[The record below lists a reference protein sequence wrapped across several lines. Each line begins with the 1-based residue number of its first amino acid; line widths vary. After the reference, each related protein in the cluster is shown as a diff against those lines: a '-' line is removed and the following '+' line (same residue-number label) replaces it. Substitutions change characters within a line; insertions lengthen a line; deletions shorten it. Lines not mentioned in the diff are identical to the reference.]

1 MSDEMNEI
9 WALFADDG
17 GQALDQVE
25 EALLELK
32 DAPEAADPDTIAA
45 LFRAMHTFK
54 GNARVLGL
62 ATIENR
68 AHVAE
73 DLIGLVRDEGVP
85 LDAEILDLLFEIS
98 DTLRGMLETACDA
111 RTDVEAA
118 PSETLVG
125 QLRAKIAACSGEA
138 AEPPADPAPA
148 PEGDGGASKREGDGD
163 ATGPEVDGGPKGSEG
178 HDGAPGPEADDGATG
193 PEADAAAPPET
204 APETS
209 AETPTAGDGAAPADD
224 TAPAEGGAGAEVGA
238 ADAGGARLFD
248 QPTYRRVFEKLA
260 RGAVAAMADLSG
272 TLDTDPDAAL
282 PEMEKQTTKLRT
294 AAQQVGL
301 TAWHDLAAAY
311 LDAPGVAAAKRT
323 IAAFETRRAVD
334 LDGAPEPAEAPE
346 STDSPETTDAP
357 ETADAPEADAP
368 AAAPGAAP
376 EGSAQT
382 VPRATATDPRPARAD
397 TPGGLIDNPT
407 YRRIFVKIADEN
419 LSALREIAAAAE
431 GEGALPAQAAER
443 AQKLRNAAGQMG
455 LETWLAALDGFA
467 ALDAPG
473 AMDLERLLA
482 ALDAAYRRDIEGAAE
497 APPEPPAQAAPAP
510 AENRAATSAAP
521 AVAGDAPVPPETGE
535 SAGGATQGAT
545 DARAAAARHL
555 MQDLEPLLAE
565 LSELGGAGGDVV
577 FTGRDA
583 LADLSRRIASA
594 AEAQGFER
602 VAEAGRAFA
611 TVQDPR
617 AFRDVEFDFYEELIS
632 LEVAYGH
639 ALGDLATRPSVLL
652 RAWCAE
658 NAYVTLLQLGEH
670 VDELRAQRD
679 VDDNRAAVMRLLK
692 RMSQACAH
700 YEIETAAD
708 LALSLYDLI
717 ARSAVSGK
725 APDPVL
731 LHIAQSYTDLLEL
744 VFDAIEAGETPDTD
758 ALERLFVEASRATFV
773 ITNAPSAAEV
783 EARLGLPEAFHRVM
797 SPESVKAASRGMDL
811 GQHFYILRTDLND
824 DEAAAQRF
832 LDWLERGEARPIT
845 SVTVFVGEAVLF
857 DFLVATR
864 LEEEAVRAA
873 LAEIDPSGKAVR
885 VETELPY
892 DRDGAAGRGARAA
905 EPAARPGSALR
916 EELSEVVAE
925 QSLLA
930 HTISDLLQTDLA
942 AQVTEALPPEAVPGA
957 DWPTLRGALEKTG
970 EALTTR
976 LGELQQTTQQLQS
989 RLVQL
994 QEDMIA
1000 LSQAEASELLDP
1012 MGAHIREAA
1021 RAAGRRL
1028 AVTLTGEK
1036 TRLDDRVIGALDPA
1050 LRALIDARLRQS
1062 PEGPQRLHVCAFRAG
1077 ELFGL
1082 RLEDDLP
1089 APHDDAALDGLRS
1102 AVDALGGT
1110 VCASAPPTGEQ
1121 RLEITVPAAMSVLQG
1136 MVVRDAEVSY
1146 VVPTEAI
1153 ARIVHC
1159 APEQVQRISAEE
1171 GRYVLNLD
1179 GEGPLD
1185 IGALQQDAA
1194 SGLQATL
1201 ARARERLESLLFLI
1215 VRHAERS
1222 VALRVEEIVG
1232 QQVVLVR
1239 PMRGALAG
1247 VRGVTGCALLGNG
1260 DVGLALAVPSLVD
1273 R

>member
-32 DAPEAADPDTIAA
+32 DAPEAADPDTIGA

-85 LDAEILDLLFEIS
+85 LDAEMLDLLFETL
-98 DTLRGMLETACDA
+98 DTLRGMLETACDG
-111 RTDVEAA
+111 RTDVDAA

-125 QLRAKIAACSGEA
+125 QLRDKIAACSGGS
-138 AEPPADPAPA
+138 AEPLAETTPPGEA
-148 PEGDGGASKREGDGD
+148 GGD
-163 ATGPEVDGGPKGSEG
+163 ATEPD
-178 HDGAPGPEADDGATG
+178 PEA
-193 PEADAAAPPET
+193 
-204 APETS
+204 
-209 AETPTAGDGAAPADD
+209 GAAPARADAVAPSD
-224 TAPAEGGAGAEVGA
+224 TVADTSTSGSDAAPGGATASAEDA
-238 ADAGGARLFD
+238 ASTEVDAIAPEGARLFD

-260 RGAVAAMADLSG
+260 RGAVAAMADLAG
-272 TLDTDPDAAL
+272 PLDDDPDEAL
-282 PEMEKQTTKLRT
+282 REMEKQTTKLRT

-334 LDGAPEPAEAPE
+334 LDGAPEPADAPKPAEAPE
-346 STDSPETTDAP
+346 PADAP
-357 ETADAPEADAP
+357 ETAGAPAIDAP
-368 AAAPGAAP
+368 AAEPAPAGAPAP
-376 EGSAQT
+376 DAEPQT
-382 VPRATATDPRPARAD
+382 APRAAATDPRPARPE
-397 TPGGLIDNPT
+397 TPRGLIDNPT
-407 YRRIFVKIADEN
+407 YRRIFVKIADES
-419 LSALREIAAAAE
+419 LAALREIAAGAE
-431 GEGALPAQAAER
+431 GEAALPAQATER

-473 AMDLERLLA
+473 PADLERLLA
-482 ALDAAYRRDIEGAAE
+482 TLDAAYRRDIEGAAE
-497 APPEPPAQAAPAP
+497 VAQEPPAEVPVPAAAEDRAGAPAAP
-510 AENRAATSAAP
+510 TD
-521 AVAGDAPVPPETGE
+521 AGDAPVPTGTTE
-535 SAGGATQGAT
+535 SAGAATQSAP
-545 DARAAAARHL
+545 DARAAAARQL

-565 LSELGGAGGDVV
+565 LSELGGSVGDVV

-583 LADLSRRIASA
+583 LSDLAHRIAA
-594 AEAQGFER
+594 AATAQGFER
-602 VAEAGRAFA
+602 VAEAGQRFV

-632 LEVAYGH
+632 LEVAYGQ
-639 ALGDLATRPSVLL
+639 ALCDLATRPSVLL

-658 NAYVTLLQLGEH
+658 NAYITLLQLGEH

-708 LALSLYDLI
+708 LAMSLYDLI
-717 ARSAVSGK
+717 ARSALSGK

-758 ALERLFVEASRATFV
+758 ALERLFEEASRATFV

-845 SVTVFVGEAVLF
+845 SVTVFVGDAVLF

-864 LEEEAVRAA
+864 LDEEAVRAA

-892 DRDGAAGRGARAA
+892 DRDAAAGRDARAA

-916 EELSEVVAE
+916 EELGEVVAE
-925 QSLLA
+925 QSLVA
-930 HTISDLLQTDLA
+930 HAFSDLVQTDLV
-942 AQVTEALPPEAVPGA
+942 AQVAEALPPEMVSGA
-957 DWPTLRGALEKTG
+957 DWQALRGALEKAG
-970 EALTTR
+970 DSLMTR
-976 LGELQQTTQQLQS
+976 LGDLQQTTQQLQN

-1012 MGAHIREAA
+1012 LGAHIREAA

-1062 PEGPQRLHVCAFRAG
+1062 GEGPQRLHVCAFRAG

-1082 RLEDDLP
+1082 RVEDDLP
-1089 APHDDAALDGLRS
+1089 APHGGDALDGLRS
-1102 AVDALGGT
+1102 AVDGLGGT
-1110 VCASAPPTGEQ
+1110 VCTSAPPTGEQ

-1153 ARIVHC
+1153 ERIVHC
-1159 APEQVQRISAEE
+1159 TPEQVQRISAEE

-1185 IGALQQDAA
+1185 IGPLQKDAA
-1194 SGLQATL
+1194 PGLQETL
-1201 ARARERLESLLFLI
+1201 ARARERLETLLFMI

-1247 VRGVTGCALLGNG
+1247 IRGVTGCALLGNG
-1260 DVGLALAVPSLVD
+1260 DVGLALAVPSLID